1 MTWAQNLLWGVRGW
15 VVKRVSKQGVQVKRE
30 ISFQQKLIKNDEN
43 KDASRIKNWMQ
54 KINN

>member
-1 MTWAQNLLWGVRGW
+1 VTWAQNLLWWVRGW